1 MNIVLISGIS
11 GSGKSVAL
19 NMLEDLG
26 YACVDNLPPALL
38 HDLVATFSREGRNQV
53 AVAIDSRSAASLET
67 LPDTIVAI
75 RDEGHDIKVLFLT
88 ADMHTLVSRFSET
101 RRNHPL
107 SNRLSADGSSEP
119 RSLMDAIRA
128 ECELLTPVET
138 LGHVVDTTDTSAN
151 QLRAWVKEFVET
163 QSVPLTLYIESFAFR
178 QGAPRDASLVF
189 DVRSLPN
196 PHYDPALRPFSGL
209 DSRVA
214 AYLEAQTEV
223 QEMLKDIM
231 AFIDKW
237 LPSFKNDNRSY
248 VTVAIGC
255 TGGQHRS
262 VYMVE
267 QLAQHFRQT
276 ESVVVHHR
284 GLM

>member
-1 MNIVLISGIS
+1 MHIVLISGIS

-26 YACVDNLPPALL
+26 YVCVDNLPPVLL
-38 HDLVATFSREGRNQV
+38 RELVATFVKEGQHRL
-53 AVAIDSRSAASLET
+53 AVAIDSRSVSSLKG
-67 LPDTIVAI
+67 LPDAVGAI
-75 RDEGHDIKVLFLT
+75 RQDGHEIKALFLT
-88 ADMHTLVSRFSET
+88 ADTRTLVGRFSET

-107 SNRLSADGSSEP
+107 SHRLSSDGSSEP
-119 RSLMDAIRA
+119 RSLVEAIR
-128 ECELLTPVET
+128 EERELLTPIET
-138 LGHVVDTTDTSAN
+138 LGHAVDTTNLSAN
-151 QLRAWVKEFVET
+151 QLRNWVKEFVET
-163 QSVPLTLYIESFAFR
+163 DRAPLTLYIESFAFR

-189 DVRSLPN
+189 DVRALPN

-214 AYLEAQTEV
+214 AYLEAQPEV
-223 QEMLKDIM
+223 TDMLTDIT
-231 AFIDKW
+231 AFVDKW
-237 LPSFKNDNRSY
+237 LPSFKQDNRSY
-248 VTVAIGC
+248 VTIAIGC

-267 QLAQHFRQT
+267 KLAQHFRKM